1 MGIVGK
7 QMKNAD
13 FPHLVTTTARCIKE
27 ILNQPHKHYAE
38 KNESVLQIDIL
49 FETSTYLGTLIRK
62 EKDDFISFL
71 FQTSIA
77 NDPSW
82 IIVRKYERS
91 DDYCIYTISDQPNLL
106 KYLKEK
112 EDSWIGAELQSA
124 LFQESSFTYC
134 KEKEKKRFFASDLK
148 KFLKSMLW

>member
-112 EDSWIGAELQSA
+112 EDS
-124 LFQESSFTYC
+124 
-134 KEKEKKRFFASDLK
+134 
-148 KFLKSMLW
+148 